1 MICGEGKQLQGDA
14 PIQASH
20 RDANEKKQQDISD
33 ASVNDDGGVS
43 NTAPPP

>member
-1 MICGEGKQLQGDA
+1 MTHDPE
-14 PIQASH
+14 
-20 RDANEKKQQDISD
+20 ANEKKQQDISD